1 MPRMRCKTTLL
12 DADREPIAVNDTVLG
27 GPENPAFHIGPLLGM
42 DYRIIAPAFI
52 ESLVG
57 DGIVVVPKFGIECR
71 FDLSEGEIESI
82 DSIET
87 TIEALGPF

>member
-1 MPRMRCKTTLL
+1 MPGMRCKTTLL
-12 DADREPIAVNDTVLG
+12 DADHEPIAVNDTVLG
-27 GPENPAFHIGPLLGM
+27 GPKDPPYWGPLLGM

-52 ESLVG
+52 ESLAG

-71 FDLSEGEIESI
+71 FDLSEAEVESI

-87 TIEALGPF
+87 TIEALGSF